1 MTVVAQVVT
10 SHASVITV
18 SVPFTCAGLTLCARI
33 FVYTII
39 AHPYSAIFLVDDV
52 DMSASP
58 DLRTSVG
65 GVVGHTDSDGGESED
80 E

>member
-1 MTVVAQVVT
+1 MCLPLHVRT
-10 SHASVITV
+10 HIYEL
-18 SVPFTCAGLTLCARI
+18 FTLC
-33 FVYTII
+33 FPTISR
-39 AHPYSAIFLVDDV
+39 ADDV

-58 DLRTSVG
+58 DFRTSVG